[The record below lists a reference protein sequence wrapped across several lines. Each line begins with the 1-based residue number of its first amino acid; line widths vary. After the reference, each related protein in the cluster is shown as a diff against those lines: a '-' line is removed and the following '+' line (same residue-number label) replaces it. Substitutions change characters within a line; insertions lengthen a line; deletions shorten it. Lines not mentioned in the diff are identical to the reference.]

1 MISREFVLKN
11 FNKKLLE
18 AKRQRAKEVK
28 FTLQEID
35 DLGYIIF
42 EIMAELTNK
51 HFNETPSSSLNLI
64 DLTIDGGDFNSQN

>member
-18 AKRQRAKEVK
+18 AKRQRVKEVK

-51 HFNETPSSSLNLI
+51 HFNETPSSSLNLT

>member
-35 DLGYIIF
+35 DL
-42 EIMAELTNK
+42 
-51 HFNETPSSSLNLI
+51 
-64 DLTIDGGDFNSQN
+64 TIDGGDFNSQN

>member
-18 AKRQRAKEVK
+18 AKRQSAKEDK

-51 HFNETPSSSLNLI
+51 HFNETPSSSLNLT

>member
-35 DLGYIIF
+35 DLGYIKPTAI
-42 EIMAELTNK
+42 
-51 HFNETPSSSLNLI
+51 
-64 DLTIDGGDFNSQN
+64 